1 MNSLLV
7 TGGAGFIG
15 SNFILHI
22 LEKYPDYKVINLDK
36 LTYAANL
43 DNLADVKN
51 NKNYYFIEGDIGN
64 AKLLN
69 KIFNDYDINFVINFA
84 AESHVDRSIDGP
96 EVFLKTNIMGTQK
109 LLQVAIDNWLKIDS
123 KGRKAFK
130 KNVKFVQISTDEVY
144 GTLGLKGKF
153 KENTN
158 IKPNS
163 PYSASKASA
172 DFFVR
177 AYGETY
183 GLPYNITR
191 CSNNYGPHQHT
202 EKMIPVIIKSI
213 LNNQKIPVYGD
224 GLQIRDWLHVK
235 DHCEAID
242 LVLHKGK
249 NNEVYNIGG
258 DSELRNIDLV
268 KIILNRMN
276 KSENL
281 IEYVTDRPGHDR
293 RYAIDFK
300 KIQKNLNWEPQITF
314 EKGIQVTIDWY
325 SKHNSSSWNKF
336 RWKLVSS

>member
-1 MNSLLV
+1 M
-7 TGGAGFIG
+7 GQC
-15 SNFILHI
+15 
-22 LEKYPDYKVINLDK
+22 
-36 LTYAANL
+36 NL

-51 NKNYYFIEGDIGN
+51 NKNYYFIEGDIVDT
-64 AKLLN
+64 KLLN

-109 LLQVAIDNWLKIDS
+109 LLQVAMENWLKIDS
-123 KGRKAFK
+123 KGRKTFK

-144 GTLGLKGKF
+144 GTLGPKGKF

-158 IKPNS
+158 LKPNS

-172 DFFVR
+172 EFFVR

-325 SKHNSSSWNKF
+325 SKHNSSS
-336 RWKLVSS
+336 